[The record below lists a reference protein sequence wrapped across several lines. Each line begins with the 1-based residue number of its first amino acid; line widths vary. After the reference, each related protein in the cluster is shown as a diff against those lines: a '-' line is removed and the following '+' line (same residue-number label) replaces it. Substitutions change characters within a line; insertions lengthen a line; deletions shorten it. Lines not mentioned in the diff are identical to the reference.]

1 MNKTRF
7 EQMLKHQS
15 SIARKVFDA
24 VPISEAWGFQ
34 AIQSELFRL
43 GINKPK
49 NIVEACLGSLTDAGL
64 IRKGSQGHYIR
75 ICIHEP
81 TAPAPEIKIVPAIS
95 TPAPEK
101 LQAEQTP
108 MTEAAQQKTPIQRLE
123 ELAAKVSKMA
133 EEILEL
139 PSEIESIAAQ
149 LKHDAE
155 ANAGELA
162 KLNQLKVLLKG
173 L

>member
-1 MNKTRF
+1 
-7 EQMLKHQS
+7 
-15 SIARKVFDA
+15 
-24 VPISEAWGFQ
+24 
-34 AIQSELFRL
+34 
-43 GINKPK
+43 
-49 NIVEACLGSLTDAGL
+49 
-64 IRKGSQGHYIR
+64 
-75 ICIHEP
+75 
-81 TAPAPEIKIVPAIS
+81 
-95 TPAPEK
+95 
-101 LQAEQTP
+101 

-155 ANAGELA
+155 ANEGELA